1 MGKIDRRRR
10 GAGFFAPLSFAD
22 QVIVQEDRSGLS
34 ESAVQIPLQNG
45 SAFIPLEQLVDL
57 DKERARLNK
66 EKERLAGEIERA
78 EKKLQNERFVSKAPA
93 NVVEEE
99 RNKVVKYNAML
110 Q

>member
-1 MGKIDRRRR
+1 M
-10 GAGFFAPLSFAD
+10 
-22 QVIVQEDRSGLS
+22 
-34 ESAVQIPLQNG
+34 
-45 SAFIPLEQLVDL
+45 DL

-110 Q
+110 QQVAEQLARLG

>member
-1 MGKIDRRRR
+1 M
-10 GAGFFAPLSFAD
+10 
-22 QVIVQEDRSGLS
+22 
-34 ESAVQIPLQNG
+34 QIPLQNG

-110 Q
+110 QQVAEQLARLG